1 MALPAYLAT
10 GGFLAKE
17 ILGEGLEATGRVAAA
32 TIGAVGNVVGSTIQS
47 AGTALGGALQ
57 GAMTRPPVT
66 IINNIGLA
74 GQAGQQKIASGGG
87 VIPPA
92 PKKSA
97 KPMVNASMPTE
108 KLLVIAVNY
117 LASIDKTLQAQLNI
131 DRLIAQEELKTQK
144 EAAIENK
151 PAIGSDL
158 ISPKTQSNEKEAQQ
172 SSSLARN
179 LILGTGLFGSLVLG
193 LGVLNSGEEK
203 LDELK
208 ANLSAFGEM
217 LEEFAPIMNVLT
229 GAYLGFKASRS
240 PYGAVGGAILG
251 LVYPELID
259 KLKSNF
265 PSVFSTSNLVGLVTN
280 PLPTIVGGVRTA
292 YDFLTGNSSTSADA
306 TPANTTTTPDAVPNR
321 SNNAANTNGQNKT
334 ITGVVEGGRGYTAV
348 TYSDGTTER
357 RTGTLPAR
365 TNNPGNIMYGDIA
378 RSYGAVGSSPSTNG
392 PPVAVFPTPEAG
404 FAAMD
409 GLLTRQYSNGPIGQ
423 TIEAWATDPT
433 HPAKVIGTAGIDPNK
448 RYTDLTPEEKT
459 RFMQALAKVEGFYAA
474 GSGPTIQSSP
484 FNSATNLFGSATDI
498 AKVGLRTIGSFFR
511 SAGTSLFGNRQYQ
524 SMEDQTSTAANLIR
538 NMQPAADR
546 SASISDASTRLES
559 IMALGLQ
566 EDNTASMLSALPPGR
581 SSLANVSQTGAIE
594 AINPNYGGDDS
605 VINYLQYYRLA
616 SAPAAVGAM

>member
-1 MALPAYLAT
+1 MGNRRDLSLNPVAAVAREGVEETLEGVFTTLAAGITAT
-10 GGFLAKE
+10 GTVISGALQGA
-17 ILGEGLEATGRVAAA
+17 GAA
-32 TIGAVGNVVGSTIQS
+32 I
-47 AGTALGGALQ
+47 GGALQ

-66 IINNIGLA
+66 VINNVGMV
-74 GQAGQQKIASGGG
+74 GQAGQQKISSGGG

-92 PKKSA
+92 PKKNA
-97 KPMVNASMPTE
+97 KPVVNASMPTE
-108 KLLVIAVNY
+108 ELLVIAVNY
-117 LASIDKTLQAQLNI
+117 LASIDKTLQAQLNF
-131 DRLIAQEELKTQK
+131 DRLAAQEELKTQ
-144 EAAIENK
+144 EEVAIESK
-151 PAIGSDL
+151 PTIGSDL
-158 ISPKTQSNEKEAQQ
+158 TSTTTEEEAKQ
-172 SSSLARN
+172 SSSLARK

-193 LGVLNSGEEK
+193 LGVLNSSEEK
-203 LDELK
+203 INELK
-208 ANLSAFGEM
+208 ANFDAF
-217 LEEFAPIMNVLT
+217 MNEYSWLT
-229 GAYLGFKASRS
+229 PLGAIISGAVTGGLIAG
-240 PYGAVGGAILG
+240 PYGAVAGAIVSAGMLNLG
-251 LVYPELID
+251 IAAEQQEFTDATAAPLYDTNASWANRWAAGVLVAGR
-259 KLKSNF
+259 SNVF
-265 PSVFSTSNLVGLVTN
+265 GFTPSANALPANRPTSN
-280 PLPTIVGGVRTA
+280 
-292 YDFLTGNSSTSADA
+292 S
-306 TPANTTTTPDAVPNR
+306 DAVPNR
-321 SNNAANTNGQNKT
+321 SNNVANTNGQNKT
-334 ITGVVEGGRGYTAV
+334 ITGVVDGGRGYTTV

-392 PPVAVFPTPEAG
+392 PAVAVFPTPDAG

-484 FNSATNLFGSATDI
+484 FNSASNLLGSATDI

-524 SMEDQTSTAANLIR
+524 SMESQTSTAANLIR
-538 NMQPAADR
+538 NMQPPADR

-559 IMALGLQ
+559 IMALGRQ
-566 EDNTASMLSALPPGR
+566 EDNTTSMLSALPPGL
-581 SSLANVSQTGAIE
+581 SSLANVSQTGAVE
-594 AINPNYGGDDS
+594 AVNPNYNGDDS

-616 SAPAAVGAM
+616 AAPAAVGAM